1 MLTITTGEE
10 KSQVDMGVFEKL
22 LNLCIKAQLAE
33 MFYIWIYNIPIKASH
48 CIDLKVQSIACVPND
63 FKIDTLR

>member
-22 LNLCIKAQLAE
+22 LNLCVEAQLQCRRNVLHLDLQHS
-33 MFYIWIYNIPIKASH
+33 YLSIPLH
-48 CIDLKVQSIACVPND
+48 R
-63 FKIDTLR
+63 FKSLVNSLCAK